1 MSKLEREWQADEFDA
16 IGILAIDGQFEIE
29 ETEGDRVKL
38 EARFSGRSER
48 DLVLEPAGRWLQLQ
62 MWERSGD
69 AQFILRLPRQ
79 KAWVVDLSAARGE
92 VQVENIQARLRVM
105 LGKGEIRIKDCRGI
119 FNIASGKG
127 EIEMERCVEAEMP
140 ERPPMPAPQFQTA
153 HVKEPPS
160 PETPPIPGDPDVGGE
175 FHVRFRRGPGMR
187 YKMKPDVS
195 WDWFGFDSA
204 DWAEWGQQ
212 FGEQARV
219 WAQQFAGHFLGSVEL
234 LPEKAGVGIHSGHG
248 DVELQEIDAKSCAAH
263 LGSGAVKMKEGRIE
277 NLDVDVRHGDVECDS
292 VLPAG
297 DWAIEMKNGDIRLAL
312 PSNAQARLDVATRHG
327 DIDSQVP
334 LVRVGRP
341 GPESRYGGRMV
352 GTIGPAGENIAQV
365 SLTTLRGDIEIRLK
379 PEKSKFTAPQPGV
392 GAARPAPSAPPAET
406 KAPVNNP
413 PATPSP
419 QPSHVVESTAPPI
432 AEAPS
437 PSSET
442 DKPKVEASGS
452 QPTAGYD
459 SQLAVLQALSAG
471 QITVEEAAK
480 LLRSMEW
487 AADQPKNVWGAVKG
501 LFAKS

>member
-1 MSKLEREWQADEFDA
+1 MFKLEREWPSDEFDA

-29 ETEGDRVKL
+29 GTEGDHVKL
-38 EARFSGRSER
+38 EARFSSRLER

-62 MWERSGD
+62 LWERSGES
-69 AQFILRLPRQ
+69 QFTLRLPRN
-79 KAWVVDLSAARGE
+79 KAWIVDLSAARGE

-119 FNIASGKG
+119 FNLASGKG
-127 EIEMERCVEAEMP
+127 EIKIERCVEAEMP
-140 ERPPMPAPQFQTA
+140 ERPPVPAPQFQNA
-153 HVKEPPS
+153 QVKEPPI
-160 PETPPIPGDPDVGGE
+160 PETPPIAGDPDVGGE
-175 FHVRFRRGPGMR
+175 FHVRFKRGPGMR
-187 YKMKPDVS
+187 YKIKPDVS

-212 FGEQARV
+212 FGEQART

-234 LPEKAGVGIHSGHG
+234 LPEKAGVSIRSGRG
-248 DVELQEIDAKSCAAH
+248 DAELQDIDAKSCTVQM
-263 LGSGAVKMKEGRIE
+263 GSGAVKMKKGRIE
-277 NLDVDVRHGDVECDS
+277 SLEIDIRHGDVECDS

-312 PSNAQARLDVATRHG
+312 PSNVQARLDVATRHG

-352 GTIGPAGENIAQV
+352 GTIGQTEENIPQV

-379 PEKSKFTAPQPGV
+379 PEKSRFT
-392 GAARPAPSAPPAET
+392 ARPAPAAQPAEAKTAENPPSASPSSPSASAVASAAPPA
-406 KAPVNNP
+406 
-413 PATPSP
+413 
-419 QPSHVVESTAPPI
+419 
-432 AEAPS
+432 AEAMTAAP
-437 PSSET
+437 ET
-442 DKPKVEASGS
+442 DTPKAEASG
-452 QPTAGYD
+452 PKPETAYD

-471 QITVEEAAK
+471 QITVDEAAR

-487 AADQPKNVWGAVKG
+487 AADQPKNVWGTVKG
-501 LFAKS
+501 LFTKS